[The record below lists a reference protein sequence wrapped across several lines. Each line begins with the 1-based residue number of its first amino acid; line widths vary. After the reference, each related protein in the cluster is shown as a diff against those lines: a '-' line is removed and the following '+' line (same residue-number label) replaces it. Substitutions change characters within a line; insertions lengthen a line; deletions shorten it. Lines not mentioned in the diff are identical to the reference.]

1 MKFWLYGDSDVYA
14 CRSPCGERGLKSPH
28 QGGTFSS
35 AASLP
40 VRGAWIEIC
49 PPALHVRPLRSL
61 PVRGAWIEIGS
72 RDRLNVQT
80 GRSPCGE
87 RGLKFPA
94 HLLVRCGAFCRS
106 PCGER
111 GLKSPFI
118 YFIYFQSSRSPCGER
133 GLKFPASSR
142 KQGGAE
148 SLPVRGAWIEIQP
161 PGGRCTPGLS
171 LPVRGAWIEIGF
183 HLLAA

>member
-111 GLKSPFI
+111 GLKLI
-118 YFIYFQSSRSPCGER
+118 VR
-133 GLKFPASSR
+133 FPR
-142 KQGGAE
+142 LCRVE
-148 SLPVRGAWIEIQP
+148 SLPVRGAWIEIIT
-161 PGGRCTPGLS
+161 GSTETEDTES

>member
-87 RGLKFPA
+87 RGLKYSLPA
-94 HLLVRCGAFCRS
+94 GVVHRDCRS

-111 GLKSPFI
+111 GLKYPPPSPA
-118 YFIYFQSSRSPCGER
+118 SATSRRSPCGER
-133 GLKFPASSR
+133 GLKLIVRFPR
-142 KQGGAE
+142 LCRVE
-148 SLPVRGAWIEIQP
+148 SLPVRGAWIEIIT
-161 PGGRCTPGLS
+161 GSTETEDTES